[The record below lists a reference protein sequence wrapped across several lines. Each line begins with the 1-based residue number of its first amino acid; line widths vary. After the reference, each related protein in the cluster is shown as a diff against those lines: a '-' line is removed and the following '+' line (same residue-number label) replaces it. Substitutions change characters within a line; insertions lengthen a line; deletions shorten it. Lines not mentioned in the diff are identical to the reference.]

1 MLNYDFI
8 QCAVV
13 ILIIFIIGEIAS
25 TQTKAFVPS
34 VFVAAVLFL
43 LGFWSGAIPTD
54 IIDVSGFS
62 ALGISAMLCIVV
74 HMGTMLSPRELLEN
88 WKTVVISL
96 ASLCGLV
103 GFLMIIGSNLL
114 DWNTVIVSIP
124 PLAGGM
130 TAAIIMQG
138 GAAELGL
145 ETLAVLAI
153 VIYVVQG
160 FVGYPLTA
168 IMLKREAKRL
178 MAQFDGQRDNWIAA
192 KEKGGSAGDS
202 KSSVSSKRLIPPVP
216 KKFRSIYMAL
226 FGVYLTVW
234 SSSRL
239 EMLTGGAVSR
249 YVFCLVLGVVFCQVG
264 LLEKNCLNETQSYG
278 IFQTRAMAMV
288 FAGLSSATPEMFK
301 MIIGPLIA
309 ILVIG
314 VAGLF
319 IFAIIAG
326 KILHYSWEMS
336 FAVSLNALYGFPP
349 NMIITNEVINSV
361 TEDQDVK
368 DYLTEHMMSKML
380 IGGFTSVTVTS
391 TLLAG
396 VFINLLR

>member
-1 MLNYDFI
+1 
-8 QCAVV
+8 
-13 ILIIFIIGEIAS
+13 
-25 TQTKAFVPS
+25 
-34 VFVAAVLFL
+34 
-43 LGFWSGAIPTD
+43 
-54 IIDVSGFS
+54 
-62 ALGISAMLCIVV
+62 
-74 HMGTMLSPRELLEN
+74 
-88 WKTVVISL
+88 
-96 ASLCGLV
+96 
-103 GFLMIIGSNLL
+103 
-114 DWNTVIVSIP
+114 
-124 PLAGGM
+124 
-130 TAAIIMQG
+130 
-138 GAAELGL
+138 
-145 ETLAVLAI
+145 
-153 VIYVVQG
+153 
-160 FVGYPLTA
+160 
-168 IMLKREAKRL
+168 
-178 MAQFDGQRDNWIAA
+178 
-192 KEKGGSAGDS
+192 
-202 KSSVSSKRLIPPVP
+202 
-216 KKFRSIYMAL
+216 
-226 FGVYLTVW
+226 
-234 SSSRL
+234 
-239 EMLTGGAVSR
+239 
-249 YVFCLVLGVVFCQVG
+249 
-264 LLEKNCLNETQSYG
+264 
-278 IFQTRAMAMV
+278 MAMV